1 MATTQEVLERGMTVD
16 EMVANGISKKEADLE
31 MARRVFGHDVQF
43 DRHGK
48 PIEQGRGSIGQH
60 GTGAAE
66 KVKFIGCARHENQ
79 GFHDIV

>member
-1 MATTQEVLERGMTVD
+1 MTVD

-48 PIEQGRGSIGQH
+48 PIEQGRGSLKQPTEQSFAALLKAEGS
-60 GTGAAE
+60 AAE
-66 KVKFIGCARHENQ
+66 AAARARAEKFKGA
-79 GFHDIV
+79 